1 MALVLKVPSI
11 VCSGCGDTITKAI
24 QTVESDASVNV
35 DITAKTVTVEAKAS
49 DESIKQAVVATGHTV
64 EGE

>member
-1 MALVLKVPSI
+1 MALKLHVPSI

-49 DESIKQAVVATGHTV
+49 DESIKQAVVATGHTIQ
-64 EGE
+64 GE